1 MLRTIVLLFVFHSPC
16 MISAQDNSHKD
27 SDSEQ
32 IQITVTEQMVAA
44 ADALLSTMTGEPTNQ
59 EKLLGY
65 SRKEELSLP
74 FGHEAKRDWAYWPKD
89 RVGLIL
95 QKMTAVQRGLVH
107 DLLSSV
113 LSAKGYLKVIHI
125 MQLEEVLDALDT
137 SGVPRGLEDYILTFF
152 GPPSKRVP
160 WSWRFEGHHISLN
173 ISVMPEAIVVTPS
186 FLGANPAEIQSG
198 PLAGFRALRFEEEYG
213 RQLVLS
219 LDAQQRAKA
228 VLSGAPPSDVLSGSL
243 LNNNSDEDSWK
254 EILQPD
260 GIPVMGLSQDQKVLA
275 KRILEEVVTN
285 YRPEISIEYLRMIDL
300 DDLNFAWL
308 GSLRPGEPHYY
319 RLQGSDFVFEF
330 DNAVGHGS
338 SPDQGLVA
346 LDHETDAHDPHATGH
361 RRDDQFVAH
370 FRLGA
375 LDAGHGW
382 NAGAIDVRV
391 HQADRR
397 PQAS

>member
-1 MLRTIVLLFVFHSPC
+1 MRKIIFLLAFHSSC
-16 MISAQDNSHKD
+16 VIFAQDNAHKN
-27 SDSEQ
+27 SGSAQ
-32 IQITVTEQMVAA
+32 IQANVTEQMVAA
-44 ADALLSTMTGEPTNQ
+44 ADALLATMAGKPTNV
-59 EKLLGY
+59 EKFLGY

-74 FGHEAKRDWAYWPKD
+74 HGHEARRDWAYWPKD

-137 SGVPRGLEDYILTFF
+137 IGVPRGLDDYVLTFF
-152 GPPSKRVP
+152 GSPSKRVP

-173 ISVMPEAIVVTPS
+173 ISVMPEGIVVTPS

-219 LDAQQRAKA
+219 MDAQQRAKA
-228 VLSGAPPSDVLSGSL
+228 VLSGAPPGDVLSGSL

-260 GIPVMGLSQDQKVLA
+260 GISVMGLSQDQKVLV
-275 KRILEEVVTN
+275 KRILEEVVTT
-285 YRPEISIEYLRMIDL
+285 YRPEISIEYLRMVDL

-330 DNAVGHGS
+330 DNAVG
-338 SPDQGLVA
+338 QGNHIHTVWRSRSG
-346 LDHETDAHDPHATGH
+346 DFG
-361 RRDDQFVAH
+361 DDILQRH
-370 FRLGA
+370 YNQSK
-375 LDAGHGW
+375 H
-382 NAGAIDVRV
+382 
-391 HQADRR
+391 
-397 PQAS
+397 